1 MVLAVSIGAISLAQS
16 RQSPPSVTVPRLIN
30 ISGVFQPADGQPAAR
45 VEAITLSIYAEPEGG
60 APLWQETQSIAI
72 DEAGRYA
79 VLLGATS
86 ADGVPP
92 EVFASG
98 DAQWLGIVFA
108 RPGEVEGPR
117 VRLTSVPY
125 ALRSADADTLG
136 GRPASAYLLAPT
148 NAPREGDEPDAPA
161 TPGQL
166 SQPSSVL
173 PGTANFL
180 AKYVNSADVGNSA
193 VYEVAG
199 AVGIGTTSPFDS
211 LHVRFNNTNGGVT
224 GFAVQNL
231 GTGPNAYSGMLFYDQ
246 NGSLAQFQGFN
257 NQTHEY
263 RINNVASGGSINFML
278 GGSSRFQ
285 VTNSAINVNT
295 DMSITSGIGLT
306 LNGGNVRPLSTQND
320 GVEWLT
326 GAGALSA
333 RLFKWGFG
341 DQALYVSNNGN
352 ADLTGV
358 FLATGATSWTSTSD
372 ERLKT
377 NVTPVAGVLKKL
389 ENIRVVSFDMA
400 ALSSDPTTN
409 RTVADFNISPRTMRS
424 GTTIRQQIGAIA
436 QDWVADFPELVVEP
450 TSDDGYYG
458 LNYDRIGVV
467 ALAGVKE
474 LTALVAAKDAEI
486 KALNA
491 RLAAL
496 EQTVE
501 RLASQ
506 AGQK

>member
-1 MVLAVSIGAISLAQS
+1 
-16 RQSPPSVTVPRLIN
+16 
-30 ISGVFQPADGQPAAR
+30 
-45 VEAITLSIYAEPEGG
+45 
-60 APLWQETQSIAI
+60 
-72 DEAGRYA
+72 
-79 VLLGATS
+79 
-86 ADGVPP
+86 
-92 EVFASG
+92 
-98 DAQWLGIVFA
+98 
-108 RPGEVEGPR
+108 
-117 VRLTSVPY
+117 
-125 ALRSADADTLG
+125 
-136 GRPASAYLLAPT
+136 
-148 NAPREGDEPDAPA
+148 
-161 TPGQL
+161 
-166 SQPSSVL
+166 L